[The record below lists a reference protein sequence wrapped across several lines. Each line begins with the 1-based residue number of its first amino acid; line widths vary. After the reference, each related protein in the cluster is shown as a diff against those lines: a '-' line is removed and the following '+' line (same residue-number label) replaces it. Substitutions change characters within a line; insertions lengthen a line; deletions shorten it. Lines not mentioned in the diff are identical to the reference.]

1 VKLALSGNIGG
12 THTQV
17 LIEDGLIAKIGQLS
31 NGDFG
36 GVTCIETSG
45 NLHPG
50 FIDVHVHGGGG
61 AEVMDAT
68 EEAFEQ
74 MAFTHAKHGTTGLLL
89 TTVTHSIGQIESVL
103 TAYRGERDLNGAEIL
118 GFHIEGPFI
127 SCHKPGAQA
136 KEYIIPPNAELFNRW
151 YELSRGTI
159 RYLTVAPEE
168 DGAKQ
173 LIQAARQHSV
183 VVAMGHSHAT
193 SAQALQGIEWGAQSV
208 THLFNAM
215 TSALHR
221 EPGLAGTALGDER
234 LMVELIADLIHVHPL
249 MLKTALRAKG
259 LDKVMLI
266 TDAIRAA
273 TMEEGEY
280 TVGNRT
286 IYVKNGAVRL
296 ENGTLAGSML
306 TLDRAVQNLLRIG
319 AITPAD
325 VSQVTAVNPSR
336 LLGLP
341 HGSLEVGAPGSL
353 IAVDSD
359 WNVTHTVVR
368 GKLVYQK

>member
-1 VKLALSGNIGG
+1 MKLAVSGNIDR
-12 THTQV
+12 TQTQV
-17 LIEDGLIAKIGQLS
+17 LIEGGRIVKIGELS
-31 NGDFG
+31 TGDLVG
-36 GVTCIETSG
+36 ATCVATSG
-45 NLHPG
+45 TLHPG
-50 FIDVHVHGGGG
+50 YIDVHVHGGGG

-74 MAFTHAKHGTTGLLL
+74 MARTHAEHGTTGLLL
-89 TTVTHSIGQIESVL
+89 TTVTHSISRIEAALV
-103 TAYRGERDLNGAEIL
+103 AYDPECDCNGAEIL

-136 KEYIIPPNAELFNRW
+136 KEYIIPPNADLFRRW
-151 YELSRGTI
+151 YEMSRGTI
-159 RYLTVAPEE
+159 RYITVAPEE
-168 DGAKQ
+168 AGAKE
-173 LIQAARQHSV
+173 LIQAARHHNV
-183 VVAMGHSHAT
+183 VVAMGHSNAT
-193 SAQALQGIEWGAQSV
+193 SAEASQGIEWGAQSV

-249 MLKTALRAKG
+249 MLQTALRAKG
-259 LDKVMLI
+259 VEKVMLI

-273 TMEEGEY
+273 TMPEGEY
-280 TVGNRT
+280 GVGNRT

-296 ENGTLAGSML
+296 ENGTLAGSTL
-306 TLDRAVQNLLRIG
+306 TIDRAVQNLLRIG
-319 AITPAD
+319 AMTSAD
-325 VSQVTAVNPSR
+325 VNQVTSLNQSR

-341 HGSLEVGAPGSL
+341 HGRLAVGAPGSL

-359 WNVTHTVVR
+359 WNVTHTIVR
-368 GKLVYQK
+368 GKLVYQQ